1 MLSKSTTFVIGSGA
15 SCEFNL
21 PDGPKLI
28 GEIAKA
34 LDIRWDDMKG
44 GYVSGDSQI
53 AETFRR
59 LNEKGHAWQQACWRI
74 RDGLPGLADSIDSY
88 LDNHRA
94 DTDMQRVGR
103 AAIVK
108 CILAAEEASKL
119 KLDAKDRMPRLDCAR
134 LDVADT
140 WIGALFRTLQRRCDI
155 DGVRHFFTNCNMIV
169 FNYDRCIEHYL
180 EHALSQAYHIPLD
193 EARKIV
199 CEASIIHVYGSVGLL
214 PGYTEKRDQCVE
226 FGSTAVN
233 LIEVSQRIRTYT
245 DQMSD
250 DRISRSISNFM
261 DAAEVLV
268 FLGFAFH
275 PQNLD
280 LLHIRERRHNPL
292 IIGTAYQVSQ
302 YNRDRYVENLKRRYS
317 PGGAEPQLADMK
329 CAQLMRDFSGAFD
342 R

>member
-21 PDGPKLI
+21 PDGHKLI
-28 GEIAKA
+28 GKIASA

-44 GYVSGDSQI
+44 RYISGDPQI

-59 LNEKGHAWQQACWRI
+59 ANTSGGNAWQRACWRI

-88 LDNHRA
+88 LDNHR
-94 DTDMQRVGR
+94 DDVDMQRVGR

-108 CILAAEEASKL
+108 CILEAENTSKL
-119 KLDAKDRMPRLDCAR
+119 AIDGRHSPIPRLDCSS
-134 LDVADT
+134 VADT
-140 WIGALFRTLQRRCDI
+140 WIGALFRTLQRRCDKN
-155 DGVRHFFTNCNMIV
+155 GVRHFFTNCNMIV
-169 FNYDRCIEHYL
+169 FNYDRCIEQYF
-180 EHALSQAYHIPLD
+180 EHAISQHYHISLD
-193 EARKIV
+193 EARAIV
-199 CEASIIHVYGSVGLL
+199 AEASIIHVYGTVGAL
-214 PGYTEKRDQCVE
+214 PGYSPKRDECVP
-226 FGSTAVN
+226 FGGTDVN
-233 LIEVSQRIRTYT
+233 LIEVSQRIRTYA
-245 DQMSD
+245 DQMSGD
-250 DRISRSISNFM
+250 SAAKAISGFM
-261 DAAEVLV
+261 NDAEVLV

-292 IIGTAYQVSQ
+292 IIGTAYGVSQ
-302 YNRDRYVENLKRRYS
+302 YNRQRYVENLTSRYS
-317 PGGAEPQLADMK
+317 PSGTAPQLADMT